1 VFKLARLIAGS
12 VIGVVALLCATTVVT
27 VLADGCGNGQSPD
40 RRLEGAVG
48 GWGLDIEAT
57 HGCRGDVIARVEA
70 IRRTSA
76 GAPNANSEHP
86 LGPSGIFSVPIYC
99 RRDDYMFLPPTSVG
113 GLPCAD
119 VASQDRID
127 PLALALEMEAQLPP
141 PDLRI
146 GMNPARGMVAVPT
159 WFWVDGY
166 DGGVLSQSEQVLESH
181 EECHLVANRDET
193 GHAVLGS
200 EGRPQTHQDCTVK
213 SSTFTIDVRLWPGR
227 FAWDFGDS
235 HGREVACPG
244 MGDCGDALGQ
254 PFMDLA
260 HPSPV
265 QHPYRFSSLGIN
277 GAQDAYTIRLGVTFN
292 ADYRV
297 SVDGAG
303 GGWRALPGRVLTWT
317 ANHQVQE
324 AQAVLT
330 RP

>member
-1 VFKLARLIAGS
+1 
-12 VIGVVALLCATTVVT
+12 
-27 VLADGCGNGQSPD
+27 
-40 RRLEGAVG
+40 
-48 GWGLDIEAT
+48 
-57 HGCRGDVIARVEA
+57 
-70 IRRTSA
+70 
-76 GAPNANSEHP
+76 
-86 LGPSGIFSVPIYC
+86 
-99 RRDDYMFLPPTSVG
+99 MFLPPTSIG

-119 VASQDRID
+119 VPSQDRID

-200 EGRPQTHQDCTVK
+200 DGRPQTHQDCTVK

-254 PFMDLA
+254 PFMDMA

-303 GGWRALPGRVLTWT
+303 GGWRDLPGRVLTWT